1 MASGGVDCLKRVDY
15 TGGWAKTQL
24 AFAILFCFSETVIGL
39 KESELSPGVVNS
51 LPLCFR
57 LPTSAYAHGV
67 SLSRRADLLNLRFVC
82 LV

>member
-1 MASGGVDCLKRVDY
+1 MAFGGVDCLRRVDY
-15 TGGWAKTQL
+15 TGGCAKTQL

-57 LPTSAYAHGV
+57 L
-67 SLSRRADLLNLRFVC
+67 ADLYLCPWSLAFKTS
-82 LV
+82 